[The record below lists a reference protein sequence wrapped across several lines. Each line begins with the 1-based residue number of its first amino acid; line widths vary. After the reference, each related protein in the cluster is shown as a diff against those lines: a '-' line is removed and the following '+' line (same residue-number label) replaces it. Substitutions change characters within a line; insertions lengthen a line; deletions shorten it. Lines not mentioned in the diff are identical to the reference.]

1 MSDDPDV
8 GASHQP
14 RDSAFAVILRETC
27 VLLVR
32 ARRKKRWQLPG
43 GGLKRRETPRQA
55 ALREV
60 DEETGLTI
68 RIETLSGTYRRSDGS
83 FALVFLARVSA
94 DAELAGPRNE
104 IRHQRWV
111 PHPKAIRLLPRR
123 ARRRLADALAAALE
137 RRAGRRRPG
146 RGSRVVASA

>member
-1 MSDDPDV
+1 VSDDPDV

-14 RDSAFAVILRETC
+14 RDSAFAVILRETF

-43 GGLKRRETPRQA
+43 GGLKRRETPREA

-68 RIETLSGTYRRSDGS
+68 RIETLSGTYPRSDGS
-83 FALVFLARVSA
+83 VALVFLARVSA
-94 DAELAGPRNE
+94 DAEPTGPRNE
-104 IRHQRWV
+104 IRLQRWV
-111 PHPKAIRLLPRR
+111 PHGKAVRLLPRR
-123 ARRRLADALAAALE
+123 ARRRLADALATALG
-137 RRAGRRRPG
+137 RRVARRRPG
-146 RGSRVVASA
+146 RRSRIAASA

>member
-8 GASHQP
+8 GASNQP
-14 RDSAFAVILRETC
+14 RDSAFAVILRETF

-43 GGLKRRETPRQA
+43 GGLKRRETPREA

-68 RIETLSGTYRRSDGS
+68 RIEALSGTYPRSDGS
-83 FALVFLARVSA
+83 VALVFLARVSA
-94 DAELAGPRNE
+94 DAEPTGPRNE
-104 IRHQRWV
+104 IRLQRWV
-111 PHPKAIRLLPRR
+111 PHGKAVRLLPRR
-123 ARRRLADALAAALE
+123 ARRRLADALATALG
-137 RRAGRRRPG
+137 RRAARRRPG
-146 RGSRVVASA
+146 RRSRIMASA